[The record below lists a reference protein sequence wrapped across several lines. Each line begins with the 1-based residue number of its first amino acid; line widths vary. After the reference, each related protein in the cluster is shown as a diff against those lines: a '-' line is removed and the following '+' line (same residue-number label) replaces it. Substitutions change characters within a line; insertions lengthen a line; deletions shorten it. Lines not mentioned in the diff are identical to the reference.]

1 MNFFQRA
8 IKNTARKLSKSV
20 LLALTFFVIGN
31 FVIVGLG
38 ISNAAEQAKV
48 MTRKQMRA
56 AVTYQMDYK
65 AFRDYIE
72 ELPEEEQAEAYN
84 HYPYITDDEIQAL
97 MADDRI
103 ISVNA
108 ITNLQAWPIG
118 IEGVP
123 LNNEYEQ
130 NNQGSSM
137 SCWIDETGQE
147 VCEEYTWVDPELFIK
162 ANGFSGMIEFSDEM
176 YILKEG
182 RMYTQEE
189 IEDAEKV
196 CLITDTLA
204 EHNNLRVGDM
214 IEISFESPT
223 NFNNHYNS
231 WYSEMGLTEEDFKL
245 ELEVIGIFDNTQT
258 ADPTADNFNWMAKY
272 ESPEN
277 IVLMPDS
284 IYAEHQLNISLK
296 SWEYYKQM
304 WPDDEY
310 YQNEDNMPTMDNILS
325 KSAVTLLL
333 NDPLEVDSF
342 VEQVQASL
350 DGQYRLLDAN
360 NETFEQLSR
369 PLDTLTLFSSMIVVL
384 VLVNAVVI
392 ITLVTALTLKTREYE
407 IGVLLSQGVSKF
419 MVIAQ
424 FFVELALVAV
434 LGFTLAVGSGSLIAG
449 RVGEAVLQYQ
459 VEFSGLNE
467 AEVDDDYNYISN
479 WDDNYFTEISLSD
492 MVDAYEVQ
500 ISPLIIG
507 EIYVAG
513 LGIVLISILIPSLMI
528 MRYNPK
534 KILMSAQ

>member
-8 IKNTARKLSKSV
+8 LKNTTRKLSKSV

-56 AVTYQMDYK
+56 AVTYQLDYE
-65 AFRDYIE
+65 AFWDYIE
-72 ELPEEEQAEAYN
+72 ELPEEEQMEAYN

-103 ISVNA
+103 KSVNA

-130 NNQGSSM
+130 NNYGSSM

-214 IEISFESPT
+214 IEISFESPS

-258 ADPTADNFNWMAKY
+258 ADPTADNFDWMAKY

>member
-296 SWEYYKQM
+296 SWEYDKQM

-310 YQNEDNMPTMDNILS
+310 YQNENNMPTMDNILS

-528 MRYNPK
+528 MGYNPK

>member
-8 IKNTARKLSKSV
+8 IKNTARKLSKSM
-20 LLALTFFVIGN
+20 LLAMTFFVIGN

-296 SWEYYKQM
+296 SWEYDKQM

-310 YQNEDNMPTMDNILS
+310 YQNENNMPTMDNILS

>member
-8 IKNTARKLSKSV
+8 IKNTTRKLSKSV

-56 AVTYQMDYK
+56 AVTYQLDYE
-65 AFRDYIE
+65 AFWDYIE
-72 ELPEEEQAEAYN
+72 ELPEEEQMEAYN

-103 ISVNA
+103 KSVNA
-108 ITNLQAWPIG
+108 ITNLQAWPID

-130 NNQGSSM
+130 NNYGSSM

-214 IEISFESPT
+214 IEISFESPS

-245 ELEVIGIFDNTQT
+245 ELEVIGIFDNTQI
-258 ADPTADNFNWMAKY
+258 ADPTADNFDWMAKY

-467 AEVDDDYNYISN
+467 TEVDDDYNYISN
-479 WDDNYFTEISLSD
+479 WNDNYFTEISLSD

>member
-214 IEISFESPT
+214 IEISFESPS
-223 NFNNHYNS
+223 NFNNRYNS

-310 YQNEDNMPTMDNILS
+310 YQNENNMPTMDNILS

>member
-8 IKNTARKLSKSV
+8 LKNTTRKLSKSV

-56 AVTYQMDYK
+56 AVSYQLDYQ
-65 AFRDYIE
+65 AFWEYID
-72 ELPEEEQAEAYN
+72 ELPEEEQMEAYN
-84 HYPYITDDEIQAL
+84 HYPYITNDEIQAL
-97 MADDRI
+97 MADERI
-103 ISVNA
+103 KSVNA

-118 IEGVP
+118 FEGVP

-130 NNQGSSM
+130 NDQGSYG
-137 SCWIDETGQE
+137 SCWVDENGQE
-147 VCEEYTWVDPELFIK
+147 VCEEYMWQDPELFIK
-162 ANGFSGMIEFSDEM
+162 ANAYPNMIEFADAM

-189 IEDAEKV
+189 IDGAEKV

-204 EHNNLRVGDM
+204 EHNNLRVGDV
-214 IEISFESPT
+214 IEISFESLL
-223 NFNNHYNS
+223 NFNSSYNS
-231 WYSEMGLTEEDFKL
+231 WYAEVGLTEEDYKV
-245 ELEVIGIFDNTQT
+245 ELEIVGIFDNTKQ
-258 ADPTADNFNWMAKY
+258 ADPTADNFDWMSKY

-277 IVLMPDS
+277 VLLMPDTV
-284 IYAEHQLNISLK
+284 YAENQLNIQLK
-296 SWEYYKQM
+296 SWEYYKQL
-304 WPDDEY
+304 WPEDEY
-310 YQNEDNMPTMDNILS
+310 YQNENNLPTADNILS

-333 NDPLEVDSF
+333 NDPLEVDEF

-350 DGQYRLLDAN
+350 EGQYRLLDAN
-360 NETFEQLSR
+360 NETFEQLAR
-369 PLDTLTLFSSMIVVL
+369 PLDTLTLFSSMIVIL

-419 MVIAQ
+419 LVIAQ

-434 LGFTLAVGSGSLIAG
+434 LGFTLAVGSGMLIAG
-449 RVGEAVLQYQ
+449 RVGEEVLQYQ

-467 AEVDDDYNYISN
+467 SEVDDDYNYISN

-507 EIYVAG
+507 EIYIAG

-534 KILMSAQ
+534 RILMSAQ

>member
-296 SWEYYKQM
+296 SWEYDKQM

>member
-8 IKNTARKLSKSV
+8 IKNTARKLSKSM
-20 LLALTFFVIGN
+20 LLAMTFFVIGN

-72 ELPEEEQAEAYN
+72 ELPEEEQMEAYN

-214 IEISFESPT
+214 IEISFESPS
-223 NFNNHYNS
+223 NFNNRYNS

>member
-296 SWEYYKQM
+296 SWEYDKQM

-310 YQNEDNMPTMDNILS
+310 YQNENNMPTMDNILS

>member
-8 IKNTARKLSKSV
+8 LKNTTRKLSKSV

-48 MTRKQMRA
+48 MTRQQMRA
-56 AVTYQMDYK
+56 AVSYQLDYQ
-65 AFRDYIE
+65 AFWDYIE
-72 ELPEEEQAEAYN
+72 DLPEEEQMEAYN
-84 HYPYITDDEIQAL
+84 HYPYITDDEIHAL

-103 ISVNA
+103 KSVNA
-108 ITNLQAWPIG
+108 ITSTQAWPIG
-118 IEGVP
+118 FEGVP

-130 NNQGSSM
+130 NNHGSSM

-162 ANGFSGMIEFSDEM
+162 ANAYPDMIEFGDEM
-176 YILKEG
+176 YILKDG

-189 IEDAEKV
+189 IEDVEKV

-204 EHNNLRVGDM
+204 EHNNLRVGDV
-214 IEISFESPT
+214 IEISFESPSS
-223 NFNNHYNS
+223 FNNSYNS
-231 WYSEMGLTEEDFKL
+231 WYSDIGLTEEDFIL
-245 ELEVIGIFDNTQT
+245 ELEVIGIFDNTAQ
-258 ADPTADNFNWMAKY
+258 ADPTADNFDWMAKY
-272 ESPEN
+272 DSPEN
-277 IVLMPDS
+277 VVLMPDS
-284 IYAEHQLNISLK
+284 VYAEFQLNVQLK
-296 SWEYYKQM
+296 SWEYEKQM
-304 WPDDEY
+304 WPDEEY
-310 YQNEDNMPTMDNILS
+310 YQDENNMPTADKILS

-333 NDPLEVDSF
+333 NDPLEVDEF

-360 NETFEQLSR
+360 NEMFEQLAR
-369 PLDTLTLFSSMIVVL
+369 PLDTLTLFSSLIVGL

-434 LGFTLAVGSGSLIAG
+434 LGFTLAVGSGMLIAG
-449 RVGEAVLQYQ
+449 RVGEEVLQYQ

-467 AEVDDDYNYISN
+467 SEVDDDYNYISN

-507 EIYVAG
+507 EIYIAG

-534 KILMSAQ
+534 RILMSAQ

>member
-8 IKNTARKLSKSV
+8 LKNTTRKLSKSV

-56 AVTYQMDYK
+56 AVTYQMDYE
-65 AFRDYIE
+65 AFWDYIE

-84 HYPYITDDEIQAL
+84 HYPYITDDEIKAL
-97 MADDRI
+97 MADERI
-103 ISVNA
+103 KSVNA

-147 VCEEYTWVDPELFIK
+147 VCEEYVWQDPELFIK
-162 ANGFSGMIEFSDEM
+162 ANAYPNMIEFADEM

-189 IEDAEKV
+189 IDDVEKV

-204 EHNNLRVGDM
+204 EHNNLRVGDS
-214 IEISFESPT
+214 IEISFESPSS
-223 NFNNHYNS
+223 FNNSYNS
-231 WYSEMGLTEEDFKL
+231 WYAEMGLTEEDFKL
-245 ELEVIGIFDNTQT
+245 ELEVIGIFDNTKQ
-258 ADPTADNFNWMAKY
+258 ADPTAENFDWMAKY

-277 IVLMPDS
+277 VVLIPDS

-304 WPDDEY
+304 WPDDES

-360 NETFEQLSR
+360 NETFEQLAR
-369 PLDTLTLFSSMIVVL
+369 PLDTLTLFSSLIVGL

-407 IGVLLSQGVSKF
+407 IGVLLSQGVSKM

-434 LGFTLAVGSGSLIAG
+434 IGFTLAVGSGTLIAG
-449 RVGEAVLQYQ
+449 RVGEEVLNYQ
-459 VEFSGLNE
+459 VEFSGLSE
-467 AEVDDDYNYISN
+467 EVEDDYNYISN
-479 WDDNYFTEISLSD
+479 WDDNYFTEVTLSD

-507 EIYVAG
+507 EIYIAG

>member
-214 IEISFESPT
+214 IEISFESPS
-223 NFNNHYNS
+223 NFNNRYNS

-296 SWEYYKQM
+296 SWEYDKQM

-310 YQNEDNMPTMDNILS
+310 YQNENNMPTMDNILS

>member
-8 IKNTARKLSKSV
+8 IKNTARKLSKSM
-20 LLALTFFVIGN
+20 LLAMTFFVIGN

-72 ELPEEEQAEAYN
+72 ELPEEEQMEAYN

-296 SWEYYKQM
+296 SWEYDKQM

-310 YQNEDNMPTMDNILS
+310 YQNENNMPTMDNILS

>member
-1 MNFFQRA
+1 M
-8 IKNTARKLSKSV
+8 L
-20 LLALTFFVIGN
+20 
-31 FVIVGLG
+31 
-38 ISNAAEQAKV
+38 
-48 MTRKQMRA
+48 
-56 AVTYQMDYK
+56 
-65 AFRDYIE
+65 
-72 ELPEEEQAEAYN
+72 
-84 HYPYITDDEIQAL
+84 
-97 MADDRI
+97 
-103 ISVNA
+103 
-108 ITNLQAWPIG
+108 
-118 IEGVP
+118 
-123 LNNEYEQ
+123 
-130 NNQGSSM
+130 
-137 SCWIDETGQE
+137 
-147 VCEEYTWVDPELFIK
+147 
-162 ANGFSGMIEFSDEM
+162 
-176 YILKEG
+176 ILKDG

-189 IEDAEKV
+189 IDDVEKV

-204 EHNNLRVGDM
+204 EHNNLRVGDS
-214 IEISFESPT
+214 IEISFESPSS
-223 NFNNHYNS
+223 FNNSYNS
-231 WYSEMGLTEEDFKL
+231 WYAEMGLTEEDFKL
-245 ELEVIGIFDNTQT
+245 ELEVIGIFDNTKQ
-258 ADPTADNFNWMAKY
+258 ADPTAENFDWMAKY

-277 IVLMPDS
+277 VVLIPDS

-360 NETFEQLSR
+360 NETFEQLAR
-369 PLDTLTLFSSMIVVL
+369 PLDTLTLFSSLIVVL

-407 IGVLLSQGVSKF
+407 IGVLLSQGVSKL
-419 MVIAQ
+419 MVVAQ

-434 LGFTLAVGSGSLIAG
+434 IGFTLAVGSGTLIAG
-449 RVGEAVLQYQ
+449 RVGEEVLNYQ
-459 VEFSGLNE
+459 VEFSGLSE
-467 AEVDDDYNYISN
+467 EVEDDYNYISN
-479 WDDNYFTEISLSD
+479 WDDNYFTEVTLSD

>member
-1 MNFFQRA
+1 
-8 IKNTARKLSKSV
+8 
-20 LLALTFFVIGN
+20 
-31 FVIVGLG
+31 
-38 ISNAAEQAKV
+38 
-48 MTRKQMRA
+48 
-56 AVTYQMDYK
+56 
-65 AFRDYIE
+65 
-72 ELPEEEQAEAYN
+72 
-84 HYPYITDDEIQAL
+84 
-97 MADDRI
+97 
-103 ISVNA
+103 
-108 ITNLQAWPIG
+108 
-118 IEGVP
+118 
-123 LNNEYEQ
+123 
-130 NNQGSSM
+130 
-137 SCWIDETGQE
+137 
-147 VCEEYTWVDPELFIK
+147 
-162 ANGFSGMIEFSDEM
+162 
-176 YILKEG
+176 
-182 RMYTQEE
+182 
-189 IEDAEKV
+189 
-196 CLITDTLA
+196 
-204 EHNNLRVGDM
+204 
-214 IEISFESPT
+214 
-223 NFNNHYNS
+223 
-231 WYSEMGLTEEDFKL
+231 
-245 ELEVIGIFDNTQT
+245 
-258 ADPTADNFNWMAKY
+258 
-272 ESPEN
+272 
-277 IVLMPDS
+277 
-284 IYAEHQLNISLK
+284 
-296 SWEYYKQM
+296 
-304 WPDDEY
+304 
-310 YQNEDNMPTMDNILS
+310 MDNILS

-407 IGVLLSQGVSKF
+407 IGVLLSHGLSKF

-424 FFVELALVAV
+424 YFVELALVAV